1 MPSHFYFGLDLGQ
14 RRDPSAV
21 AVVERM
27 DPVLNRFDP
36 EVYFGLRQADTEP
49 RFGVRHLERI
59 PLGTSYPDVVER
71 VRVLTRRPEVR
82 EQATLVVDG
91 TGVGRPVVDLLKRA
105 DLDCEVVE
113 VSITAG
119 AAAHL
124 TTGCWYVPKLDL
136 IGAVQ
141 VLVERGRLVF
151 GREVPE
157 TGRLIEELMGMRMRT
172 GGGWRDGA
180 HDDLAMAL
188 SLACWRGARR

>member
-1 MPSHFYFGLDLGQ
+1 MGSHFYIGLDLGQ

-21 AVVERM
+21 AVVEKTE
-27 DPVLNRFDP
+27 PVLNRFDP
-36 EVYFGLRQADTEP
+36 AVYFSLREADTEP

-71 VRVLTRRPEVR
+71 VKVLTRRPEVR

-91 TGVGRPVVDLLKRA
+91 TGVGRPVVDLLRRA

-119 AAAHL
+119 SAAHL
-124 TTGCWYVPKLDL
+124 TNGCWYVPKPDL

-141 VLVERGRLVF
+141 VLVERGRLLF
-151 GREVPE
+151 GRDVPE
-157 TGRLIEELMGMRMRT
+157 TGRLIEELMGLGMR
-172 GGGWRDGA
+172 GGG

-188 SLACWRGARR
+188 SLACWRGGRI